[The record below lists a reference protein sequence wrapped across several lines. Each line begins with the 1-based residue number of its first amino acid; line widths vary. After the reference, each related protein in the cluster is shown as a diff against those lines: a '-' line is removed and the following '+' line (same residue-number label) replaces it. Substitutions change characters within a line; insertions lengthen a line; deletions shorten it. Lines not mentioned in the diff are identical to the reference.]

1 MSEQWQPDRPGESPG
16 APPGGEL
23 TAPSSS
29 GSGWAAPSTPA
40 PTRAA
45 RPTGGAW
52 SAPPGATGPAQKV
65 PIDEM
70 PTSGAR
76 IGPCMEE
83 LASDTPTPGGGAWAA
98 VSAAAG
104 AALISMVARLTLKK
118 KGFEET
124 AERMRHIADESDDER
139 HALLGLAD
147 RDAEA
152 YRDVMAA
159 YKLPKNTPE
168 EQHTWSVTL
177 QKSLERAADIP
188 LEVARRSVY
197 LMALAEETLT
207 SGNPNAA
214 SDALS
219 AAASLHAAALA
230 ALANVDINAITFIDK
245 TRQQELADSANSL
258 RHRAQTILRD
268 VTEAFF
274 IAVHS

>member
-1 MSEQWQPDRPGESPG
+1 VSDQWGSSQQETDPSVGGLPDVSRSEQ
-16 APPGGEL
+16 A
-23 TAPSSS
+23 
-29 GSGWAAPSTPA
+29 SGWASGPSAAAT
-40 PTRAA
+40 A
-45 RPTGGAW
+45 RPE
-52 SAPPGATGPAQKV
+52 KV
-65 PIDEM
+65 PIEEM
-70 PTSGAR
+70 PTAGAR
-76 IGPCMEE
+76 VGVYLEE
-83 LASDTPTPGGGAWAA
+83 LASDQPTPGGGAWAA

-104 AALISMVARLTLKK
+104 AALVAMVARLTIKK
-118 KGFEET
+118 KGYE
-124 AERMRHIADESDDER
+124 AVVDRMRAIADECDDER
-139 HALLGLAD
+139 FTLLALAD

-152 YRDVMAA
+152 YQDVMAA

-168 EQHTWSVTL
+168 EQHTWSTTL

-219 AAASLHAAALA
+219 AATSLHAAALS

-245 TRQQELADSANSL
+245 TRQQELSDSANSL
-258 RHRAQTILRD
+258 RHRAQSLLRD
-268 VTEAFF
+268 VSEAFF

>member
-1 MSEQWQPDRPGESPG
+1 MSEQWEGDRPGDSPG

-29 GSGWAAPSTPA
+29 GSGWATPSTPA
-40 PTRAA
+40 PGAREPGDAWSSPDAAAA
-45 RPTGGAW
+45 RP
-52 SAPPGATGPAQKV
+52 QKV
-65 PIDEM
+65 PIDDM
-70 PTSGAR
+70 PTAGTR
-76 IGPCMEE
+76 IAPFMEE
-83 LASDTPTPGGGAWAA
+83 LASDAPTPGGGAWAA

-104 AALISMVARLTLKK
+104 ASLIAMVARLTVKK
-118 KGFEET
+118 KGFEDV
-124 AERMRHIADESDDER
+124 AERMGEIADECDDER
-139 HALLGLAD
+139 FALLALAD

-152 YRDVMAA
+152 YQDVMGA

-168 EQHTWSVTL
+168 EQHVWSVTL

-258 RHRAQTILRD
+258 RHRAQSILRD
-268 VTEAFF
+268 VSEAFF
-274 IAVHS
+274 IAVRA

>member
-1 MSEQWQPDRPGESPG
+1 MSDWQ
-16 APPGGEL
+16 
-23 TAPSSS
+23 
-29 GSGWAAPSTPA
+29 STPA
-40 PTRAA
+40 PDPETPSGPVGPAE
-45 RPTGGAW
+45 PTGGGW
-52 SAPPGATGPAQKV
+52 GASTGPASTAQTKV
-65 PIDEM
+65 PIEDM
-70 PTSGAR
+70 PTGGTR
-76 IGPCMEE
+76 IATFLDE
-83 LASDTPTPGGGAWAA
+83 LASDAPTPGGGAWAA

-104 AALISMVARLTLKK
+104 ASLIAMVARLTLKK
-118 KGFEET
+118 KGFEE
-124 AERMRHIADESDDER
+124 AADRMRQIADECDDER
-139 HALLGLAD
+139 YMLLGLAD

-152 YRDVMAA
+152 YREVMGA
-159 YKLPKNTPE
+159 YKLPKGTPE
-168 EQHTWSVTL
+168 EQHAWSVTL
-177 QKSLERAADIP
+177 QKALERAADIP

-258 RHRAQTILRD
+258 RHRAQSILRD
-268 VTEAFF
+268 VSEAFF

>member
-1 MSEQWQPDRPGESPG
+1 VSEQWQGGESRGVTPG
-16 APPGGEL
+16 SAIGGE
-23 TAPSSS
+23 PQ
-29 GSGWAAPSTPA
+29 GGWAGTPTPA
-40 PTRAA
+40 PAEPSA
-45 RPTGGAW
+45 GGWSTGTT
-52 SAPPGATGPAQKV
+52 STDATPKKV
-65 PIDEM
+65 PIEDM
-70 PTSGAR
+70 PTAGSR
-76 IGPCMEE
+76 IAPFLDD
-83 LASDTPTPGGGAWAA
+83 LASDAPTPGGGAWAA
-98 VSAAAG
+98 VCAAAG
-104 AALISMVARLTLKK
+104 ASLIAMVARLTLKK
-118 KGFEET
+118 KGFE
-124 AERMRHIADESDDER
+124 AAADRMREIADECDDER
-139 HALLGLAD
+139 YTLLGLAD

-152 YRDVMAA
+152 YRDVMSA

-177 QKSLERAADIP
+177 QKALERAADIP

-245 TRQQELADSANSL
+245 TRQQELSDSANSL
-258 RHRAQTILRD
+258 RHRAQSILRD
-268 VTEAFF
+268 VSEAFY